1 MSDTDGPVIGD
12 GPARVVRDF
21 PHVAI
26 GVGEG
31 SGHAAPLGACRRPH
45 DLPAGLLG
53 LGKDDRNLFGGSNI
67 LREFDTGCAVAPER
81 GPEPQDH
88 ATSLEE
94 ADLLVRLLC
103 AAPAHRLIKG
113 SGPGQ
118 IADAEGYQTDALLHL
133 ASIAVDYDTR
143 EPCCHLYAA
152 SARRASVYRPSSEL
166 LLVAAGGIGEQ
177 VVVVLDGMRDAP
189 SACVWRPPSS
199 SAACWSGG
207 S

>member
-67 LREFDTGCAVAPER
+67 LCEFDTGCAVAPER

-103 AAPAHRLIKG
+103 AGPAHRLIKG

-133 ASIAVDYDTR
+133 ASIAVDHDTH

-152 SARRASVYRPSSEL
+152 SAGRIRYTDR
-166 LLVAAGGIGEQ
+166 LVSWLWLPREEQ
-177 VVVVLDGMRDAP
+177 VSR
-189 SACVWRPPSS
+189 WSS
-199 SAACWSGG
+199 SWMGCAMRLAPAFGAHRRPALPAG
-207 S
+207 Q